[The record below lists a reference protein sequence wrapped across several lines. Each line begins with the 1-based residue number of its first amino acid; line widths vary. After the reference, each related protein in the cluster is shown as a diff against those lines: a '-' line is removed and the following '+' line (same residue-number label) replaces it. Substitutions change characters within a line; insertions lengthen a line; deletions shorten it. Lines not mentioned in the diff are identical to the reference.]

1 MKHSVKFVE
10 RDETPEYLGKPQRS
24 ARGDAGNPFAAARPA
39 PADEPPAAPPEPG
52 RTIDIEDLVSELE
65 AALMADLDHVATMM
79 QSEPA
84 GELRPAPFHAET
96 PPEPED
102 EETLDG
108 EALQRLMA
116 SIRQPVPK
124 PPQPE
129 EATAD
134 EERPPLRPSAPLA
147 MAAGAAPRGNR
158 SGQRSV
164 ERGRRVQSSLI
175 VGATLVALAGGGAF
189 MTVQSVTA
197 HDDPGPERV
206 ASLASAPDG
215 NAATAVSD
223 PATASPAVAK
233 TEERAAPAPAAEATP
248 MRAAADPGARDAAL
262 VASASDTGAAAN
274 GGTVALA
281 KSDLLFA
288 PPAAEAAP
296 PPAVADTPLAQDG
309 APANEAPPQKLALAE
324 PEPAPAALKAGAPKT
339 GDARITSGV
348 KLRSNPDNGA
358 PVIGLLKAGENVTVV
373 ACKGWCEVVAGDKRG
388 FVFQKFLAKGG

>member
-1 MKHSVKFVE
+1 MKHSVKFAE

-39 PADEPPAAPPEPG
+39 SAEEPPAAPPEPG

-84 GELRPAPFHAET
+84 DELRPAPFHVET
-96 PPEPED
+96 PAEPED

-124 PPQPE
+124 PQPE
-129 EATAD
+129 EAAV
-134 EERPPLRPSAPLA
+134 EEDRPPLRPSAPLV
-147 MAAGAAPRGNR
+147 MAADAAPRGSR
-158 SGQRSV
+158 SGQRRA

-206 ASLASAPDG
+206 ASLASAPDRK
-215 NAATAVSD
+215 AATAVSD
-223 PATASPAVAK
+223 TATASPAVAK

-248 MRAAADPGARDAAL
+248 KRAAADPGARDAAL
-262 VASASDTGAAAN
+262 VAAASDTGAAN
-274 GGTVALA
+274 PGTAALA

-288 PPAAEAAP
+288 PPAAEPAP
-296 PPAVADTPLAQDG
+296 PPAVADAPLAQDG
-309 APANEAPPQKLALAE
+309 APANEAPPQKLVLAE

-358 PVIGLLKAGENVTVV
+358 PVIGLLKAGENVTIV

>member
-24 ARGDAGNPFAAARPA
+24 VRGDAGNPFAAARPA
-39 PADEPPAAPPEPG
+39 SAEEPPAAPPEPG

-79 QSEPA
+79 QNDPA
-84 GELRPAPFHAET
+84 DELRPAPFRAET
-96 PPEPED
+96 PAEPED

-124 PPQPE
+124 PSQPE
-129 EATAD
+129 EATAE

-147 MAAGAAPRGNR
+147 TAADAAPRGSR
-158 SGQRSV
+158 SEQRSV

-189 MTVQSVTA
+189 VTVQSVTA

-215 NAATAVSD
+215 NAATPVSD
-223 PATASPAVAK
+223 TATASPAVAK
-233 TEERAAPAPAAEATP
+233 TEERASPAAEATP

-262 VASASDTGAAAN
+262 VAAASDTGAAAN
-274 GGTVALA
+274 AGTAALA

-288 PPAAEAAP
+288 PPAADAAP
-296 PPAVADTPLAQDG
+296 PPAVADAPPTQD
-309 APANEAPPQKLALAE
+309 ALPANEAPPQKLALAE

-358 PVIGLLKAGENVTVV
+358 PVIGLLKAGENVTIV